1 MKFSRPWKSRT
12 RINLKSDNFTENTH
26 LLFRLIK
33 IISNR
38 SLQPMMYSE
47 IAYRMTRMYYREKK
61 ARKVCYFYSDQIL
74 RERRSMIEEANK
86 NSNDPAD
93 HVERASTSSDEITE
107 ITEESFE
114 TPSRKIFIDQ
124 LICHD
129 NKFSDI
135 EIRDHVYTVI
145 AAGFE
150 TTALQSA
157 HIILLLA
164 MHPEVQEKVYQEI
177 IQVFPTLDTD
187 IEYEN
192 LNMLTYMERVIKET
206 MRLCPAVPV
215 IGRQTMEEVDIGEHK
230 VPAGMTLLISFYN
243 LHRRKDIWG
252 PNADKFNPDNFSP
265 ENMAKRHLYSFL
277 PFSGGTRNCIG
288 HRYAMISLKVI
299 ITQLV
304 RNFKYSTKLKYEN
317 IKFKSDITL
326 KMCSNHQVSI
336 EKRS

>member
-1 MKFSRPWKSRT
+1 MYS
-12 RINLKSDNFTENTH
+12 
-26 LLFRLIK
+26 RLIK

-38 SLQPMMYSE
+38 SMQPMMYSE
-47 IAYRMTRMYYREKK
+47 VAYRMTRMYYREKK

-74 RERRSMIEEANK
+74 RERRSMIEEASK
-86 NSNDPAD
+86 NNNDSSDQIEKPTS
-93 HVERASTSSDEITE
+93 STSSEDSEIVQ
-107 ITEESFE
+107 ESLE
-114 TPSRKIFIDQ
+114 TPTKKIFIDQ

-150 TTALQSA
+150 TSALQSA

-164 MHPEVQEKVYQEI
+164 MHPDVQEKLYQEVS
-177 IQVFPTLDTD
+177 QVFPTLDTE
-187 IEYEN
+187 IEYES
-192 LNMLTYMERVIKET
+192 LNKLTYMERVIKET

-215 IGRQTMEEVDIGEHK
+215 IGRQTREEVDIGEHK
-230 VPAGMTLLISFYN
+230 IPAGMTLLISFYN

-265 ENMAKRHLYSFL
+265 ENMAQRHLYSYL
-277 PFSGGTRNCIG
+277 PFSAGSRNCIG

-299 ITQLV
+299 ISQLV

-326 KMCSNHQVSI
+326 KICSNHMVSI
-336 EKRS
+336 EKRA